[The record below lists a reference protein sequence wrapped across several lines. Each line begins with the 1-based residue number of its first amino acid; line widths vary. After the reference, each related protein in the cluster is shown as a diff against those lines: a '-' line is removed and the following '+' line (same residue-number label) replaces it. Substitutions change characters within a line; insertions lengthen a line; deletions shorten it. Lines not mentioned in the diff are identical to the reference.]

1 MITART
7 DLAQGVFTFRD
18 PDLYQLQR
26 AKAADWNVL
35 RSGGEDVS
43 QEEFRGLMCKLQ
55 QAKSGNATL
64 SDKEESKVKAV
75 YLKDREN
82 AEQLGMTHPQYMAV
96 KYQAESLI
104 PSLNSRNR
112 RRVRSLV
119 WQFVRPVGV
128 SQGLLRTSNAP

>member
-64 SDKEESKVKAV
+64 SDKEE
-75 YLKDREN
+75 
-82 AEQLGMTHPQYMAV
+82 
-96 KYQAESLI
+96 
-104 PSLNSRNR
+104 
-112 RRVRSLV
+112 
-119 WQFVRPVGV
+119 
-128 SQGLLRTSNAP
+128 